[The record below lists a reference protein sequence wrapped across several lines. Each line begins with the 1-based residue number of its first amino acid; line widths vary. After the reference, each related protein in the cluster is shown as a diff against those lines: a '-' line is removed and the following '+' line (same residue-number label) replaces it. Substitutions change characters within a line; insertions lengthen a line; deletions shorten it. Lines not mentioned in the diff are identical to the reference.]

1 MKRNQLNLL
10 ALDLG
15 SSNGR
20 GILGRFDGEKITLE
34 EIHRFEN
41 SYIEMGG
48 MVYWDILHIFSN
60 IKRAF
65 QKFSLMNTGGL
76 ACFGI
81 DAWGNDYGLIDKNG
95 RLLSDARSARH
106 TTAEDMERVHQI
118 VPGLELFYQTGNSS
132 YTINTLYQLYRRVCE
147 GDPGIENANAMLMI
161 PDLLAFFCT
170 GEMHSE
176 YTISTTTAMYN
187 PTLKDWNRETIR
199 RLGIPERILQPIA
212 APGTLCGELLPSVAA
227 AASLK
232 RVPCALVGSHDTA
245 SAAAAVPVSDNKEN
259 YAFCSSGT
267 WSLFGIETDTPI
279 FQDEMYENG
288 FSNEGTVQGGFR
300 PLKNITGLWLLQECR
315 KEWRR
320 NGKDL
325 SYGEIT
331 AAAQRSAP
339 LRSLI
344 DPGHSDFFGVT
355 SMPAQIAQYCKRTG
369 QPVPR
374 TEGET
379 ARCICESLA
388 LKCRW
393 TIERLEAITGRPIE
407 RLYIVGGGTQNKL
420 LNQMTADC
428 TGKPVTAGPVEGACV
443 GNLLTQAMAL
453 GEISNIGE
461 LREVVRNSFILEEY
475 EPKQS
480 AMWNDAFERME
491 AISGSRDL
499 PEK

>member
-1 MKRNQLNLL
+1 MEKNQLNLL

-20 GILGRFDGEKITLE
+20 GILGRFDGKKITLE

-60 IKRAF
+60 IKCAF
-65 QKFSLMNTGGL
+65 QKFGLMDVGAL
-76 ACFGI
+76 SCFGI

-95 RLLSDARSARH
+95 YLLSDARSARH
-106 TTAEDMERVHQI
+106 TTAEDMDRVHKI
-118 VPGLELFYQTGNSS
+118 IPGRELFYQTGNSS
-132 YTINTLYQLYRRVCE
+132 YTINTLYQLYRRVYE
-147 GDPGIENANAMLMI
+147 GDPGIENAQAMLMI

-170 GEMHSE
+170 GELHSE

-187 PTLKDWNRETIR
+187 PTLKDWNREAIR
-199 RLGIPERILQPIA
+199 RLGIPEHILQPLMPA
-212 APGTLCGELLPSVAA
+212 GTLCGELLPSIAET
-227 AASLK
+227 ASL
-232 RVPCALVGSHDTA
+232 RHVPCALVGSHDTA
-245 SAAAAVPVSDNKEN
+245 SAVAAVPVSSKNES

-267 WSLFGIETDTPI
+267 WSLFGIETDSPI

-315 KEWRR
+315 KEWKR
-320 NGKDL
+320 NGKDW

-331 AAAQRSAP
+331 AAAELASP

-344 DPGHSDFFGVT
+344 DPSHSDFFGVT
-355 SMPAQIAQYCKRTG
+355 SMPTQIAKYCKRTG
-369 QPVPR
+369 QPVPE
-374 TEGET
+374 TEGAL
-379 ARCICESLA
+379 ARCIYESLA
-388 LKCRW
+388 LKYRW
-393 TIERLEAITGRPIE
+393 TIEHLESLTGKSIE
-407 RLYIVGGGTQNKL
+407 HIYIVGGGTQNKL

-428 TGKPVTAGPVEGACV
+428 TGKPVTAGPIEGACV

-453 GEISNIGE
+453 GEIANIGE
-461 LREVVRNSFILEEY
+461 LREVVRNSFVLEEY

-480 AMWNDAFERME
+480 TVWDDASERMKIISKDGN
-491 AISGSRDL
+491 ISGI
-499 PEK
+499 